1 MITTYQLRAARALTG
16 IDQRELAALSELS
29 LPTIQRMEAS
39 DGIIRGTVDS
49 LMKLI
54 GALDAIGIELIAE
67 GAFSQEG
74 GRGVRLKS
82 RRAVGKQF
90 GQSATRPT
98 RPRAA

>member
-1 MITTYQLRAARALTG
+1 
-16 IDQRELAALSELS
+16 
-29 LPTIQRMEAS
+29 
-39 DGIIRGTVDS
+39 
-49 LMKLI
+49 MKLI

-90 GQSATRPT
+90 GQSA
-98 RPRAA
+98 RAIADFW